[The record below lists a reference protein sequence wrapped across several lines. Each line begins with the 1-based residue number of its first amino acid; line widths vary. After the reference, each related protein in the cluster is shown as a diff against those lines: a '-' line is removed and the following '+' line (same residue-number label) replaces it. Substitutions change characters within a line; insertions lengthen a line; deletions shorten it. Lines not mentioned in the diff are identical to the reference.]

1 MLTRVGCVATV
12 LALAGCATPGYNPSR
27 LQSQLEHAGAT
38 PAQARCVIDGLTKK
52 YDENQLG
59 SHSEPS
65 AAEVSY
71 TRGVLKA
78 CRVTLPLQPLP

>member
-27 LQSQLEHAGAT
+27 LEGQLERAGAT
-38 PAQARCVIDGLTKK
+38 PAQARCVVDGLTKK
-52 YDENQLG
+52 YAESQLG

-65 AAEVSY
+65 AGELAF

-78 CRVTLPLQPLP
+78 CKVTLPLQPLP